1 MAFGPVN
8 GLELTLDDMNDAID
22 TLKTEL
28 MSGELS
34 VPLLTAGGE
43 AISTAGGVDILAVK
57 KMTGLSEGDV
67 SAAVSK
73 AVAGLSAQVNS
84 AEKRAREYADS
95 AAAEVQANVE
105 ANHAEFEA
113 AVENVIEAV

>member
-73 AVAGLSAQVNS
+73 AVAGLSAQVYS
-84 AEKRAREYADS
+84 AENRARQYTDKTT
-95 AAAEVQANVE
+95 ANMM
-105 ANHAEFEA
+105 
-113 AVENVIEAV
+113 EAV